1 VSKNILICPLDWGLG
16 HATRCIPVIRELQS
30 QGHHVVIAGSG
41 PSLDLLRIEFP
52 SSKFHTIESYGINYS
67 RHVPLMV
74 HLFMKLPSLP
84 SIIRKENRQV
94 ASIVKSENIDV
105 IISDNRYGCYH
116 KDIPSAIIIHQL
128 SLQLPLIMKGAADS
142 YNLRLIK
149 KFRECWIPDTPDRKL
164 GGILSTTKS
173 KKIVP
178 KFIGPLSRMTG
189 NKTSTATFRVLGLVS
204 GPEPQRTMFEEILF
218 DQLNG
223 SNLDYYVVRG
233 LPSLKNSEHE
243 RSFTHL
249 PSQQLNDLINA
260 AEIVVSRPG
269 YSTIMDLAILK
280 KKAIF
285 VPTPGQTE
293 QLYLARELE
302 KKKIAPMILQRELS
316 LTSAFSKLGEYS
328 GFTDDYLKTNY
339 LQKTLREFLD

>member
-1 VSKNILICPLDWGLG
+1 MSKNILICPLDWGLG

-30 QGHHVVIAGSG
+30 LGHNVIIAGSG
-41 PSLDLLRIEFP
+41 PSLVLLKIEFP
-52 SSKFHTIESYGINYS
+52 TNKFYDIVSYGINYS
-67 RHVPLMV
+67 RKVPLMV

-84 SIIRKENRQV
+84 SIVRRENKQI
-94 ASIVKSENIDV
+94 ATIVQQEKIDY

-116 KDIPSAIIIHQL
+116 KSVPSAIIIHQL
-128 SLQLPLIMKGAADS
+128 SLRLPLIMKGAADS
-142 YNLRLIK
+142 YNRRLIR
-149 KFRECWIPDTPDRKL
+149 KFNQCWVPDTPDRKL
-164 GGILSTTKS
+164 GGILSMSKS
-173 KKIVP
+173 ITP

-189 NKTSTATFRVLGLVS
+189 NRFSTTSFRVLGLVS
-204 GPEPQRTMFEEILF
+204 GPEPQRTMFEELLF
-218 DQLNG
+218 RELNT
-223 SNLDYYVVRG
+223 SSLDYYMVRG
-233 LPSLKNSEHE
+233 LPSEKNSNHE

-249 PSQQLNDLINA
+249 PSQQLNDMINA
-260 AEIVVSRPG
+260 AEVVVCRPG

-302 KKKIAPMILQRELS
+302 RKKIAPMVLQRELS
-316 LTSAFSKLGEYS
+316 LTSALAKLNEYS

-339 LQKTLREFLD
+339 LQTTLREFLD

>member
-30 QGHHVVIAGSG
+30 LGHHVVIAGSG

-52 SSKFHTIESYGINYS
+52 LNKFYSIESYGINYS
-67 RHVPLMV
+67 RKVSLMI

-84 SIIRKENRQV
+84 SIVRKENKQI
-94 ASIVKSENIDV
+94 AEIVEQEKIDF

-116 KDIPSAIIIHQL
+116 RSIPSAIIIHQL
-128 SLQLPLIMKGAADS
+128 SLRLPLIMKGAADS

-149 KFRECWIPDTPDRKL
+149 KFNQCWIPDTPDRKL
-164 GGILSTTKS
+164 AGILSTTKS
-173 KKIVP
+173 KKVIP
-178 KFIGPLSRMTG
+178 NFIGPLSRMTG
-189 NKTSTATFRVLGLVS
+189 TRMSSTSFKILGLVS

-218 DQLNG
+218 KQLNG

-233 LPSLKNSEHE
+233 LPSEQNSNFE

-249 PSQQLNDLINA
+249 PSQQLNDMINA
-260 AEIVVSRPG
+260 AEVIVCRPG
-269 YSTIMDLAILK
+269 YSTIMDLAFLK

-302 KKKIAPMILQRELS
+302 KKKIAPMVLQRELS
-316 LTSAFSKLGEYS
+316 LTSALSKLGEYS

-339 LQKTLREFLD
+339 LQNTLREFLD